1 MEELIRELL
10 KMLGEDPS
18 REGLEK
24 TPQRVAES
32 MKFLTSGYRE
42 NIREVLKG
50 AIFEEEYDEMVIVKD
65 ISLYSL
71 CEHHMLP
78 FFGKCHVAYIP
89 KGKIIGI
96 SKIPRVVEIFA
107 RRLQVQE
114 RLTNQIAHTLMEYL
128 DPYGVAVTIEATHL
142 CMAMRGVRKR
152 DAVIITSA
160 MLGAFR
166 TDSKTRMEFLNLI
179 RLGESKYKF

>member
-10 KMLGEDPS
+10 MKIGEDPD
-18 REGLEK
+18 REGLER

-32 MKFLTSGYRE
+32 LRFLTSGYRE
-42 NIREVLKG
+42 DVEDVLKG

-71 CEHHMLP
+71 CEHHILP

-96 SKIPRVVEIFA
+96 SKIPKVVEIFS

-114 RLTNQIAHTLMEYL
+114 RLTNQIARTLMDHL

-179 RLGESKYKF
+179 RTGESKYRL